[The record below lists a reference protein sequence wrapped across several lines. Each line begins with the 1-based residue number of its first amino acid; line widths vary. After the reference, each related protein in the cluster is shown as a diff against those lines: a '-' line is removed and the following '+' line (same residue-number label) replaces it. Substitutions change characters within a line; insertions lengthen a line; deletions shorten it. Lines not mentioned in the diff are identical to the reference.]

1 MGRDELRKGFPG
13 TGTQNYLL
21 RRDDCCIDPGRRG
34 CVVSDKRTMCTE
46 RWTRTSIRSLTLL
59 LADAAVTQST
69 AASLARRV
77 KIIKRMQY
85 LRPRPIPAIRRDVR
99 GPEHGMEWPNHVLA
113 ASTRRLCHLRL
124 DGFDHEGMLL
134 DAYWIASD
142 KFSKESGSLESAE
155 A

>member
-1 MGRDELRKGFPG
+1 MADGVGGVVGEA
-13 TGTQNYLL
+13 
-21 RRDDCCIDPGRRG
+21 RRRVERIVTLDLYCC
-34 CVVSDKRTMCTE
+34 T
-46 RWTRTSIRSLTLL
+46 TSLPSECSSAMATLV

-142 KFSKESGSLESAE
+142 KFSKGSGSLESAE